1 MSASAPSLPK
11 TALRH
16 ALFYAVFFV
25 VAAAASGILYLQ
37 YRLQHPP
44 LPSFRKL
51 PEFSLVQSDGSAL
64 RLRDLRGK
72 IWVADFIYTTCPGPC
87 PMVTSR
93 LGELQPQ
100 LLRDPRVEIVSF
112 SVDPKNDT
120 ADTLRAYAAKY
131 GADAKR
137 WHFATGDPAGMQ
149 SLIQDGFMLAA
160 AQGGAGDDPV
170 VHSTKLALVDGCGV
184 VRGYYDAL
192 AKDQHQLLEDAAAL
206 LREQ

>member
-1 MSASAPSLPK
+1 MSARAPSLSKPG
-11 TALRH
+11 LRH
-16 ALFYAVFFV
+16 TLFYVVFAL
-25 VAAAASGILYLQ
+25 VAASASGVLYLQ

-51 PEFSLVQSDGSAL
+51 PEFSLVQGDGSSL
-64 RLRDLRGK
+64 RLSDLRRK
-72 IWVADFIYTTCPGPC
+72 IWIADFIYTTCPGPC

-93 LGELQPQ
+93 LSELQPQ

-120 ADTLRAYAAKY
+120 AETLRSYAAKY
-131 GADAKR
+131 GADGKR
-137 WHFATGDPAGMQ
+137 WHFVTGDPAEMQ
-149 SLIQDGFMLAA
+149 TLIQEGFMLAA
-160 AQGGAGDDPV
+160 AQGGAGDEPV
-170 VHSTKLALVDGCGV
+170 VHSTKLALIDGHGV

-192 AKDQHQLLEDAAAL
+192 AKDQHQLLDDAAAL